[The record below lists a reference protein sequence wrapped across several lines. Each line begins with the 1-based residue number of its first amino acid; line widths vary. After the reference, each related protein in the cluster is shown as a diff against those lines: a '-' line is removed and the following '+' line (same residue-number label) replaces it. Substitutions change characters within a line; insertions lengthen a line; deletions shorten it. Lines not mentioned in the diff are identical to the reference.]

1 MAAEPAHPEIVER
14 HVYLDANLPRP
25 ECIDTGTYRIGIH
38 SARRPGK
45 EGANEDGALCLGLS
59 DGSLVVA
66 VADGMGGHAAG
77 EQAAATALRAIEEAV
92 RGSLAQGRGL
102 RAGVVDGI
110 DAAHAAVQ
118 ALQGDG
124 GTTLVAAT
132 IEGDEVRTIHVGDAA
147 AVLMT
152 GQGRVV
158 HATASHSPVG
168 YALEAG
174 LLDEDEAIVHVDRHL
189 VSNAVGLGPM
199 KIELGPVL
207 TWRPRHTM
215 VLGSDGLFDNLRLDE
230 ITGFARKGELRTAST
245 RLAELAR
252 RRMDEESRDAP
263 SKPDDLTFLVVRK
276 SAAGARRA

>member
-1 MAAEPAHPEIVER
+1 MAADAPHPEIVER
-14 HVYLDANLPRP
+14 HVYLDANLSRP
-25 ECIDTGTYRIGIH
+25 ECLDSGRFRIGLY
-38 SARRPGK
+38 SAGRPGK
-45 EGANEDGALCLGLS
+45 SGANEDGALCLGLS

-77 EQAAATALRAIEEAV
+77 EQAAATALGAIEEAV
-92 RGSLAQGRGL
+92 REALAQGRGL

-132 IEGDEVRTIHVGDAA
+132 IEGGEVRTIHVGDAA

-152 GQGRVV
+152 GQGRTV

-168 YALEAG
+168 YAMEAG

-207 TWRPRHTM
+207 AWRPRHTL
-215 VLGSDGLFDNLRLDE
+215 VLGSDGLFDNLRLEE
-230 ITGFARKGELRTAST
+230 ITG
-245 RLAELAR
+245 LAR
-252 RRMDEESRDAP
+252 RGDLRSVTARLADLASQRMESDMDGVP
-263 SKPDDLTFLVVRK
+263 SKPDDLTFLVVRND
-276 SAAGARRA
+276 GRTGRRS

>member
-1 MAAEPAHPEIVER
+1 MAADPQHPEIVER
-14 HVYLDANLPRP
+14 HVYLDADLPRP
-25 ECIDTGTYRIGIH
+25 ECIDTGRFRLGIH

-45 EGANEDGALCLGLS
+45 DGPNEDGALCLGLS

-77 EQAAATALRAIEEAV
+77 EQAAATALSAIEESV
-92 RGSLAQGRGL
+92 RDALLQGRGL

-110 DAAHAAVQ
+110 DAAHAAVR

-147 AVLMT
+147 ALLMT
-152 GQGRVV
+152 GQGRIV

-207 TWRPRHTM
+207 DWRPRHTL
-215 VLGSDGLFDNLRLDE
+215 VLGSDGLFDNLRVDE
-230 ITGFARKGELRTAST
+230 ITGIARKGALRTAAM
-245 RLAELAR
+245 RLAERSRA
-252 RRMDEESRDAP
+252 RMDDGDEGAP

-276 SAAGARRA
+276 SARRD

>member
-1 MAAEPAHPEIVER
+1 MAADPVHPEIVER
-14 HVYLDANLPRP
+14 HVYLDANLSRP
-25 ECIDTGTYRIGIH
+25 ECIDTGAFRLGIH
-38 SARRPGK
+38 SARRPDK

-66 VADGMGGHAAG
+66 VADGMGGHTAG

-92 RGSLAQGRGL
+92 REALAQGRGL

-152 GQGRVV
+152 GQGRIV

-199 KIELGPVL
+199 KIELGPVMG
-207 TWRPRHTM
+207 WRPRHTL

-230 ITGFARKGELRTAST
+230 ITGFARKGNLRTAAT

-252 RRMDEESRDAP
+252 DRMDGDGRDAP

-276 SAAGARRA
+276 SAAGARGA

>member
-1 MAAEPAHPEIVER
+1 MAADSVAPAIVER
-14 HVYLDANLPRP
+14 HVYLDSDLGRP
-25 ECIDTGTYRIGIH
+25 ECIDAGRFRIGIH

-45 EGANEDGALCLGLS
+45 AGANEDGALCLGLS

-77 EQAAATALRAIEEAV
+77 EQAAATALRAIEDGV
-92 RGSLAQGRGL
+92 RDALAQGHGL

-132 IEGDEVRTIHVGDAA
+132 IEGGEVRTIHVGDAA
-147 AVLMT
+147 AVVMT
-152 GQGRVV
+152 GQGRTV

-199 KIELGPVL
+199 KIELGPVIA
-207 TWRPRHTM
+207 WRPRHTL
-215 VLGSDGLFDNLRLDE
+215 VLGSDGLFDNLRLEE
-230 ITGFARKGELRTAST
+230 ITSLARKGDLRTTTA
-245 RLAELAR
+245 RLAQLASD
-252 RRMDEESRDAP
+252 RMGTDEVGVP
-263 SKPDDLTFLVVRK
+263 SKPDDLTFLVVR
-276 SAAGARRA
+276 SDARLVRRV

>member
-1 MAAEPAHPEIVER
+1 MAADPGHPDIVER
-14 HVYLDANLPRP
+14 HVYLDADLSRP
-25 ECIDTGTYRIGIH
+25 ECIDTGRFRVGIH

-45 EGANEDGALCLGLS
+45 SGPNEDGALCLGLS
-59 DGSLVVA
+59 DGSLVIA

-77 EQAAATALRAIEEAV
+77 EQAAATALHAIEAAV
-92 RGSLAQGRGL
+92 RDALAQGRGL

-132 IEGDEVRTIHVGDAA
+132 IEGQEVRTIHVGDAA

-152 GQGRVV
+152 GQGRPV
-158 HATASHSPVG
+158 HTTASHSPVG

-207 TWRPRHTM
+207 DWRPRHTL

-230 ITGFARKGELRTAST
+230 ITTLARKGPVRDVTG
-245 RLAELAR
+245 RLADLAR
-252 RRMDEESRDAP
+252 VRMGSSTAGLP
-263 SKPDDLTFLVVRK
+263 SKPDDLTFLVIRND
-276 SAAGARRA
+276 GRRARRS